1 LNDEEEEGEELLVIG
16 DWLLGEEEGGTSNI
30 EHPTSNIEV
39 GEEEEEVLWISG

>member
-1 LNDEEEEGEELLVIG
+1 MFTAKAGEELLVIG

-39 GEEEEEVLWISG
+39 EEDEELLGIGL